1 MTRHRVRR
9 REQLSNNIMIMNC
22 VAYKHGTRLGDV
34 TLDDISEV
42 LKQEDTFVW
51 LGLLNPDS
59 ELLTKIQE
67 EFNLHELA
75 IEDTLSAHQRPKLE
89 EYGDS
94 LFVVL
99 HSAILTQHRVDFGE
113 THIFIGKRF
122 IVTVRRGTIPN
133 YQKVRSRCEAM
144 PEQLAKGSSFALY
157 GIMDYIVD
165 NYIPVIDGLQAR
177 FEQIE
182 NAIFQYHPSRHTME
196 DLYALKREL
205 LLLKNTTL
213 PLIDVCNELMRF
225 HHDIIH
231 PDISVYFRDI
241 SDHLKRIAQETDS
254 IREMLISAMQ
264 VHLTFETIRQNEV
277 VKRLSGWGAIL
288 AIPTLVC
295 SWYGMNFK
303 FMPELEW
310 DFGYPVLVGVIIL
323 SCGLLHWR
331 LKRSGWL

>member
-1 MTRHRVRR
+1 
-9 REQLSNNIMIMNC
+9 MIMNC
-22 VAYKHGTRLGDV
+22 VAYQKGIRLGEV

-42 LKQEDTFVW
+42 IKQEGTFVW

-59 ELLTKIQE
+59 ALIKKIQE
-67 EFNLHELA
+67 EFSLHELA

-99 HSAILTQHRVDFGE
+99 HSAVLTQNSVEFGE
-113 THIFIGKRF
+113 THIFVGKQF
-122 IVTVRRGTIPN
+122 LVSVRRGTTPS

-144 PEQLAKGSSFALY
+144 PHQLAKGSSFALY

-165 NYIPVIDGLQAR
+165 NYVPVIDGLQAR
-177 FEQIE
+177 FEEIE
-182 NAIFQYHPSRHTME
+182 TAIFQYHPSRHTME

-205 LLLKNTTL
+205 LLLKNATL
-213 PLIDVCNELMRF
+213 PLIDISNELMRF
-225 HHDIIH
+225 HNDIIH
-231 PDISVYFRDI
+231 PDIGVYFRDI
-241 SDHLKRIAQETDS
+241 SDHLKRVTQEIDA

-303 FMPELEW
+303 HMPELEGE
-310 DFGYPVLVGVIIL
+310 FSYPVLIGTIFV
-323 SCGLLHWR
+323 SCGLLYRR
-331 LKRSGWL
+331 LKRVGWL

>member
-1 MTRHRVRR
+1 MV
-9 REQLSNNIMIMNC
+9 MNC
-22 VAYKHGTRLGDV
+22 VAYQKGIRLGDIK
-34 TLDDISEV
+34 LDDVSEV
-42 LKQEDTFVW
+42 IKQEDAFVW

-59 ELLTKIQE
+59 ELLKKIQE
-67 EFNLHELA
+67 EFDLHELA

-99 HSAILTQHRVDFGE
+99 HSAVLTENSVSFSE

-122 IVTVRRGTIPN
+122 LVSVRRGTTPS
-133 YQKVRSRCEAM
+133 YQKVRSRCELM
-144 PEQLAKGSSFALY
+144 PHQLAKGSSFALY
-157 GIMDYIVD
+157 AIMDYIVD
-165 NYIPVIDGLQAR
+165 NYVPVIDGLQER

-182 NAIFQYHPSRHTME
+182 TAIFQYHPSRHTME

-205 LLLKNTTL
+205 LLLKNATL
-213 PLIDVCNELMRF
+213 PLIDISNELMRF
-225 HHDIIH
+225 HKDIIH
-231 PDISVYFRDI
+231 PDIGVYFRDI
-241 SDHLKRIAQETDS
+241 SDHLKRVVQETDAM
-254 IREMLISAMQ
+254 REMLISAMQ

-303 FMPELEW
+303 HMPELDGEYS
-310 DFGYPVLVGVIIL
+310 YPVVIGSIFM
-323 SCGLLHWR
+323 SCVLLYIR
-331 LKRSGWL
+331 LRRVGWL